1 MEEATLEGV
10 VGAWGERA
18 LHLKLLCWKEGAGL
32 EVEIGAGE
40 NVSVRTQSLWWG
52 QEGKGEGEGQ

>member
-10 VGAWGERA
+10 VGTWGERA
-18 LHLKLLCWKEGAGL
+18 LHLKLLCWKKRAGL

-40 NVSVRTQSLWWG
+40 NVSGRT
-52 QEGKGEGEGQ
+52 